1 MNLIRKLG
9 WAYALMFVAIAGMSY
24 VPAFKDANGMMFG
37 LFSLQLQD
45 DLLHL
50 FSGLWV
56 GVAAWISTRATVM
69 FFKLFGTLYFLDG
82 VLGFFT
88 GMGYL
93 DLGIFVNG
101 PVDLPLQVRF
111 FANLPHLL
119 IGGIAVYIGFVLA
132 KRHAAAA

>member
-1 MNLIRKLG
+1 MNMIRKLG
-9 WAYALMFVAIAGMSY
+9 WLYALMFVAIAGMSY

-50 FSGLWV
+50 FSGIWV
-56 GVAAWISTRATVM
+56 GVAAWMSTRATVL
-69 FFKLFGTLYFLDG
+69 FFKLFGTLYFFDG

-93 DLGIFVNG
+93 DLGIFING
-101 PVDLPLQVRF
+101 PVALDLQTRF

-119 IGGIAVYIGFVLA
+119 IGGFAMFTGFILA
-132 KRHAAAA
+132 KRYAAAA

>member
-1 MNLIRKLG
+1 MNVIRKLG

-50 FSGLWV
+50 FSGIWV

-93 DLGIFVNG
+93 DLGIFVTG

-111 FANLPHLL
+111 FANVPHLL
-119 IGGIAVYIGFVLA
+119 IGGIAIYIGFVLA

>member
-9 WAYALMFVAIAGMSY
+9 WLYALMFVAIAGMSY
-24 VPAFKDANGMMFG
+24 VPAFKDSSGMMFG

-56 GVAAWISTRATVM
+56 GVAAWLSTRATVL
-69 FFKLFGTLYFLDG
+69 FFKLFGTVYFFDG
-82 VLGFFT
+82 VMGFFT

-93 DLGIFVNG
+93 DLGIFING
-101 PVDLPLQVRF
+101 PVALDLYTRL
-111 FANLPHLL
+111 FANLPHLV
-119 IGGIAVYIGFVLA
+119 IGGSAMIIGFVLS
-132 KRHAAAA
+132 KRHAQLA